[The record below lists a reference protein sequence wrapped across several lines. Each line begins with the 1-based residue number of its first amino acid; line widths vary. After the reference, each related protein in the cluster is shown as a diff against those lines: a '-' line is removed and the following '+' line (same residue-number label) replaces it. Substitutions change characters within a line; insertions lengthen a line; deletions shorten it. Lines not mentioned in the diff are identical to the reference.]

1 MELQADEIKSHGCEV
16 YRKSVFL
23 DNWMLGVNLWLSQLL
38 AYVLLEVTL
47 NGILTLNGII
57 GDDDYLAKQGS
68 LYFISRIR

>member
-1 MELQADEIKSHGCEV
+1 
-16 YRKSVFL
+16 
-23 DNWMLGVNLWLSQLL
+23 MLGVNLWLSQLL
-38 AYVLLEVTL
+38 AYALLEVTL